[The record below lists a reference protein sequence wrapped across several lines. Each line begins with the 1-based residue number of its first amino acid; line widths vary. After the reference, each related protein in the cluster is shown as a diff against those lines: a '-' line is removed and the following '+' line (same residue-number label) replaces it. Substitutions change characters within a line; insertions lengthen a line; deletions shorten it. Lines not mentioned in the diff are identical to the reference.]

1 MLVQL
6 LFEQPRHPEQLYRT
20 CDGLLRL
27 QKKAPAASFAKACE
41 LAIEYRN
48 FSYRFVGRILQN
60 NMEDHQ
66 DLPAKEQFLPV
77 HGNIRGK
84 EYYTNHYPILKMN
97 IETQLKQ
104 LRLHGMGRSWQA
116 LMETRKH
123 HELSFTEGME
133 MLLQAEE
140 DDRSDKRFE
149 RLQRGAHFRYQ
160 ASIEELQLETSRGL
174 DKSLVANLAT
184 GDYIAKGEAVLV
196 CGSTGTGKSFLA
208 SALGHHACSQ
218 GYKVVYY
225 NLHKLL
231 LKTKMSRIDGTI
243 YKFFEKLSRT
253 DLLILDDFG
262 LTHLEQQQRMDF
274 MEIIEDRHA
283 SKTTIIA
290 SQLPVASWY
299 DVIGENT
306 IADALLDRMVH
317 TSYRIELKGESL
329 RKKK

>member
-1 MLVQL
+1 
-6 LFEQPRHPEQLYRT
+6 
-20 CDGLLRL
+20 
-27 QKKAPAASFAKACE
+27 
-41 LAIEYRN
+41 
-48 FSYRFVGRILQN
+48 
-60 NMEDHQ
+60 
-66 DLPAKEQFLPV
+66 
-77 HGNIRGK
+77 
-84 EYYTNHYPILKMN
+84 
-97 IETQLKQ
+97 
-104 LRLHGMGRSWQA
+104 
-116 LMETRKH
+116 
-123 HELSFTEGME
+123 ME

-208 SALGHHACSQ
+208 SALGHHACFL

-225 NLHKLL
+225 NLQKLL

-253 DLLILDDFG
+253 DLLILDGFG

>member
-1 MLVQL
+1 
-6 LFEQPRHPEQLYRT
+6 
-20 CDGLLRL
+20 
-27 QKKAPAASFAKACE
+27 
-41 LAIEYRN
+41 
-48 FSYRFVGRILQN
+48 
-60 NMEDHQ
+60 
-66 DLPAKEQFLPV
+66 
-77 HGNIRGK
+77 
-84 EYYTNHYPILKMN
+84 MN
-97 IETQLKQ
+97 IETQLRQ

-160 ASIEELQLETSRGL
+160 ASIQELHMETSRGL

-225 NLHKLL
+225 NLQKLL

-283 SKTTIIA
+283 CKATIIA